1 MATQTFIT
9 LIDDTDGTEA
19 AETVAFALDGVHYE
33 IDLNDKN
40 AKALRDTIGAW
51 VGRARSGGKP
61 TQSRRIIQAVGDSRS
76 ALIRAWAAKE
86 GVRVPARGRI
96 PGDVQRQ
103 YDAAH

>member
-19 AETVAFALDGVHYE
+19 AETLTFALDGVQYE

-40 AKALRDTIGAW
+40 AKALRDTIGTWA
-51 VGRARSGGKP
+51 GRARSGGKP
-61 TQSRRIIQAVGDSRS
+61 TQSRRTIKAVGHSRS
-76 ALIRAWAAKE
+76 ALIRAWAAKQ
-86 GVRVPARGRI
+86 GVQVPARGRI
-96 PGDVQRQ
+96 PGEVQQQ